1 LLVADCSVAGEPA
14 STHPAL
20 GEIAVQTRI
29 FALAAAVAL
38 GVGCFLVVRPFISA
52 LLWAVILVFCTW
64 PIYQALAKRF
74 RLGRTVAALV
84 MVLVSF
90 LVLVLP
96 LIYAGANARGEL
108 ESLGARIETL
118 LSGGLPDI
126 APVLAQLPFVG
137 EVAAD
142 WWRNVATD
150 TGAMM
155 GVLRP
160 YAGPIAQAVL
170 SGLLSLLAGVAE
182 MLVAICLA
190 FFIYRD
196 GEAIAQRVQAMAARL
211 AGSRAEHL
219 LELTGNVTRGVVLG
233 LVGTAVVQGG
243 MTFFGLWLAGVPQ
256 PVLLGVITGVISV
269 LPVGAPLIWIPA
281 ALWLFSQ
288 GSLGWGLFMLVY
300 GALGISSADNLVRP
314 WFIARGADLPLLLSL
329 IGALGGVFAFGFL
342 GLFLGPV
349 LLAVGYSVVK
359 DWADQGLSQPPATQ

>member
-1 LLVADCSVAGEPA
+1 M
-14 STHPAL
+14 
-20 GEIAVQTRI
+20 QTRI

-38 GVGCFLVVRPFISA
+38 GIGCFLVVRPFISA
-52 LLWAVILVFCTW
+52 LLWAGILVFCTW
-64 PIYQALAKRF
+64 PIYQALTQRF
-74 RLGRTVAALV
+74 RLGRTAAALV

-96 LIYAGANARGEL
+96 LIYAGANSRDEL
-108 ESLGARIETL
+108 ASLGERIEGL

-126 APVLAQLPFVG
+126 SPMLARIPFVG
-137 EVAAD
+137 EIAAD

-150 TGAMM
+150 TGQLMSY
-155 GVLRP
+155 LRP
-160 YAGPIAQAVL
+160 YATTIAQTVL

-196 GEAIAQRVQAMAARL
+196 GEAIARRLTAMVERL
-211 AGSRAEHL
+211 AGGRAGPL

-256 PVLLGVITGVISV
+256 PVLLAVVTGVISV
-269 LPVGAPLIWIPA
+269 LPVGAPLVWFPA

-288 GSLGWGLFMLVY
+288 GSLGWGLFMLLY
-300 GALGISSADNLVRP
+300 GGLGISSADNLVRP

-349 LLAVGYSVVK
+349 LLAVGYSVIK
-359 DWADQGLSQPPATQ
+359 DWADQGMPQPPAPR

>member
-1 LLVADCSVAGEPA
+1 M
-14 STHPAL
+14 
-20 GEIAVQTRI
+20 QTRI

-160 YAGPIAQAVL
+160 YAGPIAQAGL
-170 SGLLSLLAGVAE
+170 SALLSLLTGVAE
-182 MLVAICLA
+182 MRVAICLA
-190 FFIYRD
+190 FFI
-196 GEAIAQRVQAMAARL
+196 
-211 AGSRAEHL
+211 
-219 LELTGNVTRGVVLG
+219 
-233 LVGTAVVQGG
+233 
-243 MTFFGLWLAGVPQ
+243 
-256 PVLLGVITGVISV
+256 
-269 LPVGAPLIWIPA
+269 
-281 ALWLFSQ
+281 
-288 GSLGWGLFMLVY
+288 
-300 GALGISSADNLVRP
+300 
-314 WFIARGADLPLLLSL
+314 
-329 IGALGGVFAFGFL
+329 
-342 GLFLGPV
+342 
-349 LLAVGYSVVK
+349 
-359 DWADQGLSQPPATQ
+359 